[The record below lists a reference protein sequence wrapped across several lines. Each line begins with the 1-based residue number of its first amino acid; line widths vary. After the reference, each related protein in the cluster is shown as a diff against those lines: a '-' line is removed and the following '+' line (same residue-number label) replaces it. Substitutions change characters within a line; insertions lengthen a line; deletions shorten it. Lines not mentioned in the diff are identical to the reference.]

1 MVAQAGSVLDNAGN
15 RPAVEMLEARLAHTT
30 AYEGCV
36 AAYMLLGPVHVRR
49 EVHLD
54 PRWTTR
60 IVRPYLVDAAFAR
73 RYSPSISS
81 SWAMAR
87 SRVGEVCCLRGL
99 LVCVSQ
105 LLQPPGLLHLAA
117 GCLILELLRR
127 LLRWLV
133 IHVSSFVQPPGCRQC
148 RLTPTLSRKSGQTRS
163 KGADRPYREEAGGE
177 QAHDMQIRTL
187 VSPSV
192 VKAEVTEPLVALA
205 RRMRAHGISALP
217 VYEGDRLV
225 GIVSERDVVSA
236 VADGTATTI
245 VAAECMT
252 PGPVT
257 AAPHEDS
264 ADVALRMLELG
275 IRHMPVV
282 EDDRVIGV
290 VSARDLLM
298 LEAWPGRTPPVA
310 PGASQ

>member
-1 MVAQAGSVLDNAGN
+1 
-15 RPAVEMLEARLAHTT
+15 
-30 AYEGCV
+30 
-36 AAYMLLGPVHVRR
+36 
-49 EVHLD
+49 
-54 PRWTTR
+54 
-60 IVRPYLVDAAFAR
+60 
-73 RYSPSISS
+73 
-81 SWAMAR
+81 
-87 SRVGEVCCLRGL
+87 
-99 LVCVSQ
+99 
-105 LLQPPGLLHLAA
+105 
-117 GCLILELLRR
+117 
-127 LLRWLV
+127 
-133 IHVSSFVQPPGCRQC
+133 
-148 RLTPTLSRKSGQTRS
+148 
-163 KGADRPYREEAGGE
+163 
-177 QAHDMQIRTL
+177 MQIRTL

-245 VAAECMT
+245 VAAEYMT

-264 ADVALRMLELG
+264 AHVALRMLELG

-298 LEAWPGRTPPVA
+298 LEAWSGRTPPVA
-310 PGASQ
+310 PRATQ